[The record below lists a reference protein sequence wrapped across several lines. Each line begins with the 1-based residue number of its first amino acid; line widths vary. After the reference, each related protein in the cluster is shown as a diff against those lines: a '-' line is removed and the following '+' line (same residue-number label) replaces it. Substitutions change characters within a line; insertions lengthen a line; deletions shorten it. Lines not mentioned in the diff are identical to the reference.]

1 MGDKS
6 DKETIWKTTTVT
18 GISCIVL
25 MVGFWLVEAKAY
37 VTENKVSEM
46 IQKESPYVI
55 DKELV
60 RATLNEVR
68 LNLSANTA
76 VLNELNVEIAKLR
89 EKLDSIERQ

>member
-1 MGDKS
+1 
-6 DKETIWKTTTVT
+6 
-18 GISCIVL
+18 
-25 MVGFWLVEAKAY
+25 
-37 VTENKVSEM
+37 M